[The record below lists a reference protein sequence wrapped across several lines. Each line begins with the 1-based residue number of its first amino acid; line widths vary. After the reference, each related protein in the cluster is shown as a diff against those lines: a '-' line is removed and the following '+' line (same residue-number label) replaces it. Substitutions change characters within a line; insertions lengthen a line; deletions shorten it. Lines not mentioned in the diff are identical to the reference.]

1 MQQRHVLSKCKRHYF
16 EVTLD
21 LELRSVLL
29 RQTTSVIFFGNS
41 AVRSSTGRTKSER
54 EKATGQGEVSV
65 FRDSNY
71 LLELLSDSAL
81 TAAVKSVWT
90 YCHDIVFCCHA
101 REKSFLTAAII
112 SIFDWFTTAY
122 TFWLCC
128 AILLLFWAPN
138 EIVSNSFLRPP

>member
-16 EVTLD
+16 EVTLE

-29 RQTTSVIFFGNS
+29 RQTASVIFFGNS

-112 SIFDWFTTAY
+112 SIFDWVLQLTLFGCAVPFY
-122 TFWLCC
+122 CC
-128 AILLLFWAPN
+128 FGHQMKL
-138 EIVSNSFLRPP
+138 

>member
-1 MQQRHVLSKCKRHYF
+1 MQQSHVLSKCKRHYF
-16 EVTLD
+16 EVA

-41 AVRSSTGRTKSER
+41 AVRSSTGRTKSG

-101 REKSFLTAAII
+101 SEKSFLTAAII
-112 SIFDWFTTAY
+112 SIF
-122 TFWLCC
+122 
-128 AILLLFWAPN
+128 
-138 EIVSNSFLRPP
+138 